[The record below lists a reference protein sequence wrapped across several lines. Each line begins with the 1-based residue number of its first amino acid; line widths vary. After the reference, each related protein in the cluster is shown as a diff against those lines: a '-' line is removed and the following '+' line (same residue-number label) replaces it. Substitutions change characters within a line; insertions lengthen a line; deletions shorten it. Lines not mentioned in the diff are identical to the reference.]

1 MQAVASPPV
10 RCDTTVQAV
19 SPSLAR
25 AVGSADPVPALTP
38 YHGPAVQ
45 VVTPLGEPNGPLQLL
60 LRQIQGEQYVTVM
73 DDFCLDNDHLALE
86 RKERTPSRP

>member
-1 MQAVASPPV
+1 MQAIASAPV
-10 RCDTTVQAV
+10 RCDAAVQAV
-19 SPSLAR
+19 SPSPAR

-38 YHGPAVQ
+38 YHGPAV
-45 VVTPLGEPNGPLQLL
+45 VVTPLGEPNGLLQLL

-73 DDFCLDNDHLALE
+73 DDFCLDNDYLALA